1 MIAEGKT
8 IGGQLIDDQTRCIHY
23 GTTTDVIAIKFSCC
37 QRYYA
42 CHRCHEA
49 SAGHPAERWP
59 ASQHDQ
65 KALLCGMCS
74 SELRISTYFE
84 VHCCPECSAPFNDA
98 CRLHRH
104 LYFEG

>member
-23 GTTTDVIAIKFSCC
+23 GTATDVMAIKFSSCH
-37 QRYYA
+37 RYRA

-59 ASQHDQ
+59 ASQHDR

-74 SELRISTYFE
+74 TELSISTCFE
-84 VHCCPECSAPFNDA
+84 VHS
-98 CRLHRH
+98 
-104 LYFEG
+104 